1 MQPLALFLSTD
12 IFFLFRFL
20 CSSSVSCILPSTIF
34 DFNFLFLSLVVRL
47 NIFAYNILFLKTSNI
62 NNMEKKYTESLQ
74 LKTELQKNM
83 SSLEFR
89 TQFVYEIIN
98 EGWQ

>member
-1 MQPLALFLSTD
+1 MMKND
-12 IFFLFRFL
+12 
-20 CSSSVSCILPSTIF
+20 SC
-34 DFNFLFLSLVVRL
+34 FNFLFLSLVVRL